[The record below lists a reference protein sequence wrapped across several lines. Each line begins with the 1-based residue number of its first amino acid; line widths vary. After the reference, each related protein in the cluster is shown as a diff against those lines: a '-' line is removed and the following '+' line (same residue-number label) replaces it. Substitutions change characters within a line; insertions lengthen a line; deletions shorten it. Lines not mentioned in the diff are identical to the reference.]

1 MIFFYDFMISR
12 CTIVDLSIPLDVGF
26 VPITGKPVFRPK
38 LSAENPAGNVTGK
51 LKFPAEIF
59 RMKLKRFLLE
69 IHNFQKSISI
79 ANEKS

>member
-1 MIFFYDFMISR
+1 MHMAKVIPGETFMKA
-12 CTIVDLSIPLDVGF
+12 TVVGF

-59 RMKLKRFLLE
+59 SMKFK
-69 IHNFQKSISI
+69 
-79 ANEKS
+79 